1 MIIFIVKLSTMKLL
15 LSICIFFVSFI
26 AAGQDVKRENIIGKV
41 IVEGSDLEGITIY
54 NTSSGKGTVTNKQGE
69 FMIAVAANDL
79 LKIRALAY
87 QNIDVTV
94 NKAILESRK
103 MSVYLI
109 EEMIMLDEVSIP
121 KRELSGN
128 IVTDATRLPP
138 FSPKPDVFYFGV
150 SNADIYSLADDSDSQ
165 VRHLDRNEQGKTL
178 VHGLDVVN
186 IVDQLLIPLFRSEV
200 KNKEEVGVPE
210 VPVENIKY
218 YLGSDFI
225 VENFEIPEHRV
236 EEFIRYVEDD
246 TFDFDLLN
254 YGHEIELL
262 DLLSKK
268 SELFLNTNNDFEQ

>member
-1 MIIFIVKLSTMKLL
+1 VF
-15 LSICIFFVSFI
+15 CIGFI
-26 AAGQDVKRENIIGKV
+26 AVAQDIKRENIIGKV

-109 EEMIMLDEVSIP
+109 EEMIMLEEVSIP
-121 KRELSGN
+121 KKELSGN

-138 FSPKPDVFYFGV
+138 FNPKPDVFYFGV
-150 SNADIYSLADDSDSQ
+150 SNADINSLADDSESQ

>member
-1 MIIFIVKLSTMKLL
+1 MFIFIVKLSAMKPL
-15 LSICIFFVSFI
+15 LSIFMFFFSFI
-26 AAGQDVKRENIIGKV
+26 AVSQGITRENIIGRV

-54 NTSSGKGTVTNKQGE
+54 NTSSHKGTVTNKQGE
-69 FMIAVAANDL
+69 FMIAVAVNDV

-87 QNIDVTV
+87 QNIDVVV
-94 NKAILESRK
+94 NQAILDSKK

-109 EEMIMLDEVSIP
+109 EEMFMLDEVAVP
-121 KRELSGN
+121 ERELSGN
-128 IVTDATRLPP
+128 IVADATRVEA
-138 FSPKPDVFYFGV
+138 FNPKPDVFYFGV
-150 SNADIYSLADDSDSQ
+150 PYADIYSLADDSDSQ
-165 VRHLDRNEQGKTL
+165 VRHLDRSDQGKTM

-200 KNKEEVGVPE
+200 RNKEEVGVPE

-246 TFDFDLLN
+246 TFDLDLLN
-254 YGHEIELL
+254 YGHEIEFL

-268 SELFLNTNNDFEQ
+268 SESFLDTNNDFE

>member
-1 MIIFIVKLSTMKLL
+1 MKLL
-15 LSICIFFVSFI
+15 LSFLMLFASFAAVSQGVI
-26 AAGQDVKRENIIGKV
+26 RENIIGKV

-54 NTSSGKGTVTNKQGE
+54 NTSSNKGTVTNKQGE
-69 FMIAVAANDL
+69 FMIAVAQNDL
-79 LKIRALAY
+79 LEIRALAY
-87 QNIDVTV
+87 QNIDVSV

-109 EEMIMLDEVSIP
+109 EEMIMLEEVAVTD
-121 KRELSGN
+121 RELSGN
-128 IVTDATRLPP
+128 IVADATRVEP
-138 FSPKPDVFYFGV
+138 FNPKPDAFYFGV
-150 SNADIYSLADDSDSQ
+150 SYTDIYSLTDDSDSQ
-165 VRHLDRNEQGKTL
+165 VRHLDRNDQGKTM

-246 TFDFDLLN
+246 TFDYDLLN

-262 DLLSKK
+262 DMLSKK
-268 SELFLNTNNDFEQ
+268 SDLFLDTKSDFE

>member
-1 MIIFIVKLSTMKLL
+1 MFIFIVKLPAMKLL
-15 LSICIFFVSFI
+15 LSFLLIFTSFI
-26 AAGQDVKRENIIGKV
+26 AVSQGINRENIIGKI

-54 NTSSGKGTVTNKQGE
+54 NTSSHKGTVTNKQGE
-69 FMIAVAANDL
+69 FMIAVAVNDV

-87 QNIDVTV
+87 QNIDVVV
-94 NKAILESRK
+94 NQAILDSKK

-109 EEMIMLDEVSIP
+109 EEMFMLDEVAVP
-121 KRELSGN
+121 DRELSGN
-128 IVTDATRLPP
+128 IVADAARVEP
-138 FSPKPDVFYFGV
+138 FNPKPDVFYFGV
-150 SNADIYSLADDSDSQ
+150 PYSDIYSLTDDSDSQ
-165 VRHLDRNEQGKTL
+165 VRHLDRNDQGKTM

-200 KNKEEVGVPE
+200 KNKEEAGVPE

-246 TFDFDLLN
+246 TFDLDLLN
-254 YGHEIELL
+254 YGHEIEFL

-268 SELFLNTNNDFEQ
+268 SESFLETNNDFE